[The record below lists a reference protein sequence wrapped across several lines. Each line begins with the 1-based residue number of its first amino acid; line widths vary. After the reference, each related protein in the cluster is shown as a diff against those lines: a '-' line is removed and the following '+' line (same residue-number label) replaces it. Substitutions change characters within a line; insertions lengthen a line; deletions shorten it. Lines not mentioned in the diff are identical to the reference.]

1 MMRRTF
7 EALMAVWKLS
17 FLALLLALLAAS
29 AVARADVIN
38 TRRDG
43 LKAVGVQMDRIE
55 ALLEQRGDPRL
66 ATTSIAEMIRF
77 FENLPRLFPP
87 DSGTGE
93 TRARPS
99 IWSNPGGF
107 EAANTNM
114 LESLLALEAAAHNG
128 DRAGFHAAFQQSAAT
143 CSACHRP
150 FRSRG
155 R

>member
-1 MMRRTF
+1 MRQTL

-17 FLALLLALLAAS
+17 FLALLLSLLAAS

-43 LKAVGVQMDRIE
+43 LNAVGAQMDRIE

-66 ATTSIAEMIRF
+66 AAASIGEMIRY

-114 LESLLALEAAAHNG
+114 LESLHALEAAAHNG
-128 DRAGFHAAFQQSAAT
+128 DRTGFHAAFQQSAAT

-155 R
+155 W

>member
-1 MMRRTF
+1 
-7 EALMAVWKLS
+7 MAVWKLS

-38 TRRDG
+38 IRRDG
-43 LKAVGVQMDRIE
+43 LKAVGAQMDRIE

-107 EAANTNM
+107 EPANTNM
-114 LESLLALEAAAHNG
+114 LESLHALEAAAHNG
-128 DRAGFHAAFQQSAAT
+128 DRTGFHAAFQQSAAT

>member
-1 MMRRTF
+1 
-7 EALMAVWKLS
+7 MAVWKLS
-17 FLALLLALLAAS
+17 FLALLLSLLAAS

-43 LKAVGVQMDRIE
+43 LNAVGAQMDRIE

-66 ATTSIAEMIRF
+66 AAASIGEMIRY

-114 LESLLALEAAAHNG
+114 LESLHALEAAAHNG
-128 DRAGFHAAFQQSAAT
+128 DRTGFHAAFQQSAAT

-155 R
+155 W

>member
-1 MMRRTF
+1 MP
-7 EALMAVWKLS
+7 VWKLR
-17 FLALLLALLAAS
+17 FVALLLALLVAS

-43 LKAVGVQMDRIE
+43 LKAVGAQMDRIE

-114 LESLLALEAAAHNG
+114 LESLHALEAAAHNG